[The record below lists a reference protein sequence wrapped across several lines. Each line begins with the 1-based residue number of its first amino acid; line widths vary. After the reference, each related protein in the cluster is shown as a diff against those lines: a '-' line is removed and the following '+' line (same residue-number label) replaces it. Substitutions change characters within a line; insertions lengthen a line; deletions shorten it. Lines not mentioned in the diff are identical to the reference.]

1 MDDAALLYF
10 TLAGQANV
18 PVCSHECC
26 YACLSSWQRKAGAL
40 TCPVCRA
47 TADEVRRVSDTRVR
61 KRNVPRGQGLLGSGA
76 GLSVGLEMEKGLGLG
91 LGLGLR

>member
-40 TCPVCRA
+40 TCPVCRLLG
-47 TADEVRRVSDTRVR
+47 DEVRRVGDKNWRL
-61 KRNVPRGQGLLGSGA
+61 NCGIHALGLLAPGPGSV
-76 GLSVGLEMEKGLGLG
+76 LTWP
-91 LGLGLR
+91 